1 MVAHFFWHGLM
12 QYGSSKWASLGLR
25 FAFSVVLG
33 VVALS
38 TQAQVAIKGAGATF
52 PSKVYERWMGRFQ
65 QEHPEVSFS
74 YAPTGSGD
82 GVKQIQSRAVQL
94 GGSDSPLS
102 AQQLAEHQL
111 VQIPMLIG
119 GLVPVVNL
127 PGVASNQLT
136 ISGVLLAQVMAGQ
149 VLFWDDA
156 RMARLN
162 PGVRLPHVPITR
174 IVREDKSGS
183 SEVFSRYLA
192 QSHQAFKAQVEPSQK
207 PQWPTVRGTSALMAA
222 KGNDGVSAMLK
233 GTRGGISYVS
243 FDRVGRD
250 GLTALRLRNG
260 SGADVIA
267 SEEAFKA
274 AVLASDVYKQGN
286 DLASLLDQPRVDAW
300 PLTAT
305 SFVLLDARPRDLKA
319 AEWTA
324 RFVYW
329 CFMHGDDLT
338 RGTGFAALPTRVQAR
353 LAGRLMQVQGP
364 RGEVPKFAAF

>member
-1 MVAHFFWHGLM
+1 M
-12 QYGSSKWASLGLR
+12 QYGSSKWVSQGSRVWCVLALALG
-25 FAFSVVLG
+25 ALG
-33 VVALS
+33 C
-38 TQAQVAIKGAGATF
+38 QAQLVIKGAGATF

-65 QEHPEVSFS
+65 QEHPEVSLS
-74 YAPTGSGD
+74 YEPTGSGD
-82 GVKQIQSRAVQL
+82 GVRQIQARSVQL
-94 GGSDSPLS
+94 GGTDSPLS
-102 AQQLAEHQL
+102 AQQLAAHQL

-127 PGVASNQLT
+127 PGMASNQLT
-136 ISGVLLAQVMAGQ
+136 LSGSVLAQVMAGQ
-149 VLFWDDA
+149 VAHWDDA
-156 RMARLN
+156 RIARLN
-162 PGVRLPHVPITR
+162 PGVRLPHLPIIR

-183 SEVFSRYLA
+183 SEVLARYLA
-192 QSHQAFKAQVEPSQK
+192 QSHEAFKAQVEPSQK
-207 PQWPTVRGTSALMAA
+207 PRWPTTPGTSPLMAA
-222 KGNDGVSAMLK
+222 KGNDGVSALLK
-233 GTRGGISYVS
+233 TVRGSVSYVS

-260 SGADVIA
+260 SGADVMA

-286 DLASLLDQPRVDAW
+286 DLASLLDQPRQDAW

-305 SFVLLDARPRDLKA
+305 SFVLVDARPRDLKT

-364 RGEVPKFAAF
+364 RGEVPKFTVF